1 MSKAACVATLL
12 AAQLAGPQLSWAREE
27 AFKPVPSGSAAA
39 VISDSSLQWRARGSK
54 TAPVTPASV
63 TAEHAAQRQAEPAVL
78 KTAEPAKSTSKLV
91 TASRFSSKQT
101 RSRLR
106 DSVMQVNSYQDPEA
120 PPFGDEP
127 ATEPAMPNELPD
139 PLDTQNEA
147 PAPPEGAPPA
157 MPNDPAPPLPGEGA
171 IETQPQPVDELFRDE
186 PIAEPRQPAELTA
199 PERQQLLDQ
208 GLSTDPG
215 GPGCVNQKD
224 ECQRA
229 IQDLQKRDITTIT
242 VGLLIEGEE
251 GTDFPCDCLI
261 GRDFNAPKF
270 AGRDFAPTLFTWK
283 AAGTCHKPL
292 YFEDVQL
299 ERYGHSWNPILQP
312 FVSGAHFFVSVP
324 LLPYKMG
331 LRPPNECVYTL
342 GYYRPGNC
350 APYML
355 EPIPLSLRAA
365 VFQGFGTAAFAFWFW
380 PPN

>member
-1 MSKAACVATLL
+1 MSKAACVAALL

-27 AFKPVPSGSAAA
+27 VFKPVPGGSVTA
-39 VISDSSLQWRARGSK
+39 VASDSSLQWRARGSK
-54 TAPVTPASV
+54 AAGVKPASA
-63 TAEHAAQRQAEPAVL
+63 TAQHAAKKQAEPAVL
-78 KTAEPAKSTSKLV
+78 TTAEPSKPSSKLV
-91 TASRFSSKQT
+91 AASRFSSKQT

-139 PLDTQNEA
+139 PLDAQNEA
-147 PAPPEGAPPA
+147 PVPPENTPPA

-171 IETQPQPVDELFRDE
+171 IETQPQPVDDLFRNE
-186 PIAEPRQPAELTA
+186 PIPEPRQPAELTA

-215 GPGCVNQKD
+215 GPGCLNQKG

-261 GRDFNAPKF
+261 GRDFDAPKF
-270 AGRDFAPTLFTWK
+270 AGRDFAPTLFSWK

-299 ERYGHSWNPILQP
+299 ERYGHSWNPVLQP